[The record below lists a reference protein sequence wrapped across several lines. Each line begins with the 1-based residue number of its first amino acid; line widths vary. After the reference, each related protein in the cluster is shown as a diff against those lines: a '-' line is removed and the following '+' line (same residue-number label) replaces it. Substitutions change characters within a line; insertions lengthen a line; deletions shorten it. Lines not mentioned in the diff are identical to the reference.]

1 MSEIKHPLKY
11 IKLKK
16 KSTTDEISSTKKLAY
31 ESFCACVNDCY
42 KDKENCFISN
52 NKNSAKCE
60 CYKQLFD
67 PNLLSIAAKIISEL
81 VICSSEQRST
91 HKTL

>member
-16 KSTTDEISSTKKLAY
+16 KSTTDEINSTKQLAY
-31 ESFCACVNDCY
+31 ESFCACVNDCF

-52 NKNSAKCE
+52 NKKHTKCE
-60 CYKQLFD
+60 CYK
-67 PNLLSIAAKIISEL
+67 
-81 VICSSEQRST
+81 
-91 HKTL
+91 